1 VADPASGQAP
11 GDIAKAEGYVNR
23 ILADLGTAKRF
34 ELIAPDGMQ
43 VVNWSSATTAI
54 GEGSASDVAPGAR
67 VQVEGKRNQDKTL
80 AASGIS
86 FRKPVNI
93 RIESTVTGKT
103 SSSITL
109 LGRTVTVNHLTS
121 YRDRTGTFPGAFGLG
136 DLNVNNAVRV
146 DAFLDNTSSP
156 GLPAKIVASR
166 VELLDLAPIPF
177 DRHILQGVIE
187 SKNTPS
193 VGYMTMVGIPVQTF
207 LDGRTT
213 YLQVDGNDYPPGPV
227 NPILQQA
234 NFFNALTV
242 GQTAVK
248 ARGTFSL
255 SILTA
260 SEVQIQPL
268 TDK

>member
-1 VADPASGQAP
+1 
-11 GDIAKAEGYVNR
+11 
-23 ILADLGTAKRF
+23 
-34 ELIAPDGMQ
+34 
-43 VVNWSSATTAI
+43 
-54 GEGSASDVAPGAR
+54 
-67 VQVEGKRNQDKTL
+67 
-80 AASGIS
+80 
-86 FRKPVNI
+86 
-93 RIESTVTGKT
+93 
-103 SSSITL
+103 
-109 LGRTVTVNHLTS
+109 
-121 YRDRTGTFPGAFGLG
+121 
-136 DLNVNNAVRV
+136 
-146 DAFLDNTSSP
+146 
-156 GLPAKIVASR
+156 
-166 VELLDLAPIPF
+166 
-177 DRHILQGVIE
+177 
-187 SKNTPS
+187 
-193 VGYMTMVGIPVQTF
+193 MTMVGIPVQTF